1 MLIDRSIR
9 RRDNGHEKHS
19 NLLDMNY
26 ISWAIL
32 GMIGYSLV
40 TLFVKLATRS
50 GQFSSFLVLA
60 IATVIVTSSAVGTAL
75 LRGDFRGLEAH
86 DFGARSAFWAYAT
99 GIALTVAVVSLF
111 RALSLG
117 PASVVVPIYGMFIV
131 GGAVLGMLFLNE
143 PPNLRKLLGIGLA
156 AISVFLIATSTR
168 PR

>member
-1 MLIDRSIR
+1 
-9 RRDNGHEKHS
+9 
-19 NLLDMNY
+19 MNY
-26 ISWAIL
+26 IGLAIL

-60 IATVIVTSSAVGTAL
+60 IATVIVTVSAVSVAA
-75 LRGDFRGLEAH
+75 LRGDFRGLEAR
-86 DFGARSAFWAYAT
+86 DFGSANAFWAYAT
-99 GIALTVAVVSLF
+99 GVALTVAVVSLF

-143 PPNLRKLLGIGLA
+143 PPNVRKLLGIGLA
-156 AISVFLIATSTR
+156 AVSVIVIATSTR
-168 PR
+168 AR